1 MSEPSIDGRD
11 VVLGLA
17 VTSVRA
23 GTAVGRVMLAPA
35 ALIARAP
42 GLREPVER
50 TMRNLA
56 AEGRTLRTA
65 DLDRLFAAVATE
77 LTDRLLRSPEM
88 DRLVAYV
95 ASSPELLDAV
105 TRHTESLAE
114 EMVDDVR
121 RRSRSADDF
130 VERAVR
136 GWLRRPRPQ
145 PT

>member
-1 MSEPSIDGRD
+1 MGEPPIDGRD

-17 VTSVRA
+17 VTGVRA
-23 GTAVGRVMLAPA
+23 GVAAGRVTVALAT
-35 ALIARAP
+35 RAP
-42 GLREPVER
+42 GLRGPAER
-50 TMRNLA
+50 AIRALA
-56 AEGRTLRTA
+56 AEGRMARTA
-65 DLDRLFAAVATE
+65 ELDRLFAAAMTE
-77 LTDRLLRSPEM
+77 VTDRLLHSPEM
-88 DRLVAYV
+88 DRIVAYV